1 MRMEDPVRH
10 ADYRFR
16 SRVRAWRWRRVLW
29 GGHLST
35 AKQLSTRWK
44 MKKHARIQL
53 HSLPQPPPPLC
64 GGHPIL
70 CVGSD
75 GRRNQTC
82 QILGESVQGLGS
94 PRELKMTSSIDL
106 AHRPYESVQQQNIHG
121 NLTTIKFNFNQSKG
135 RLLMSSATLETK
147 LTVRRLSYLQSSAA
161 HGRLSADLETRCQG
175 QILKLCRARCPGHT
189 LQSHFTLTFWHCN
202 VSLKFT

>member
-1 MRMEDPVRH
+1 MEE
-10 ADYRFR
+10 
-16 SRVRAWRWRRVLW
+16 STLRWPLVNSKATLN
-29 GGHLST
+29 
-35 AKQLSTRWK
+35 K
-44 MKKHARIQL
+44 MKNEKAREDTT
-53 HSLPQPPPPLC
+53 SLTSPAPPPLC

-189 LQSHFTLTFWHCN
+189 LQSHFTLTF
-202 VSLKFT
+202 